1 MGWPM
6 IDVRGLKKQF
16 GALQAV
22 DDVSFSI
29 QKGEA
34 FGLLGPNGA
43 GKSTTIHMIAGVL
56 TPDVGE
62 VMIDGSSDPTKPA
75 VRTQLGVAPQDL
87 AIYEELTAE
96 ENLAFFGR
104 LYGLSGSHLKERVGW
119 GLEFS
124 GLTDRAKD
132 RAGKYSG
139 GMKRRLNLAC
149 ALVHS
154 PKVLICDEPTVGVDP
169 QSRNHIFEGIQQLG
183 KEGCTLL
190 YTTHYMEEAEKLCD
204 RVAIM
209 DKGKVLACD
218 TVDQLIA
225 AHGGSSVVE
234 ATLSE
239 ASTQITDLPG
249 DVEGRVLR
257 METDRPLQA
266 VADLGRAEVEIEQLR
281 VDRPNLERVFLHL
294 TGRRLRD

>member
-1 MGWPM
+1 M
-6 IDVRGLKKQF
+6 IDVRGLRKQF
-16 GALQAV
+16 GALRAV
-22 DDVSFSI
+22 DDVSFSVRP
-29 QKGEA
+29 GEA

-56 TPDVGE
+56 APDVGE
-62 VMIDGSSDPTKPA
+62 VSIDGSSDPTKPA
-75 VRTQLGVAPQDL
+75 IRAQLGVAPQDL
-87 AIYEELTAE
+87 AIYEELTGE

-104 LYGLSGSHLKERVGW
+104 LYGLSGSRLKERVGW

-124 GLTDRAKD
+124 GLADRAKD

-149 ALVHS
+149 ALVHE

-209 DKGKVLACD
+209 DKGRVLACD
-218 TVDQLIA
+218 TVDQLIS

-239 ASTQITDLPG
+239 ASTRMDGLPG
-249 DVEGRVLR
+249 EVEGRVLR

-266 VADLGRAEVEIEQLR
+266 VADLGRTDVEIEQLR